1 MVIRVIYDNGSY
13 DMVKAARLDDLIPS
27 GKVVRFLRSDGWVT
41 VGVDPVRAPHPAKYD
56 GPERRAGH
64 NQVAA

>member
-13 DMVKAARLDDLIPS
+13 DMVKASRLDDLIPT
-27 GKVVRFLRSDGWVT
+27 GRVAKFLRSDGWVT
-41 VGVDPVRAPHPAKYD
+41 VGVDPVRAPQPEKYD

-64 NQVAA
+64 NLVAA